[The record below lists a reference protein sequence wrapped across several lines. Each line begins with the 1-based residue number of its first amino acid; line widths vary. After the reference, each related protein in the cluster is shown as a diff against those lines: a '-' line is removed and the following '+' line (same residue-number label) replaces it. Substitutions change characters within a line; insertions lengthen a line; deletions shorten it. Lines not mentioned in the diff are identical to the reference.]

1 MKENRIYIVLGL
13 FVLFLSGNVKAQ
25 NFVGCPSV
33 DAGED
38 VNIDCTETCVTLT
51 ANPFHAGNT
60 DTYVVESIPY
70 APPIPFNHPGG
81 TAVSVNT
88 DDVWSPLINLPFDF
102 CFYGQTY
109 TQAKIGSNG
118 AISLGNVVGTYH
130 PYSFDAPIPT
140 NNLGASSNPGNIF
153 GVYHD
158 MEPGTQYG
166 GQVKYHL
173 LGEAPCR
180 VLVVTFD
187 NLPHF
192 GTSCRATLRS
202 SSMIVL
208 HEVTNTI
215 EVYVKRKDLC
225 MSWRDGRAVMGI
237 MPNGGGQ
244 GIAPPGRNTGQW
256 TVDENSPEA
265 WRFIPN
271 GTPIYTTE
279 WLDEDD
285 NVISTD
291 LSIDVCPT
299 VETTYKA
306 RVTYTSCTGGL
317 PIVVEDEVVVTP
329 SLYSPIT
336 VDNPV
341 VVDATFE
348 AVSCH
353 GVNDGEIVVN
363 ASVGAQPYIYY
374 LNGGSPQSSN
384 VFTDLPSGEYFVTV
398 VDDSGCVRNTTV
410 NLIDPGTI
418 GLDGSTTNL
427 SCFEYND
434 GSASLTHTG
443 GTDPLTYS
451 INGGVDQSNPV
462 FSDLPAGT
470 YQFIATDANGCQDSV
485 VKVITQPNAPT
496 SHISMTDSVFC
507 AEGTVTIE
515 TTGVSNGNFSA
526 TPSGLI
532 ISSISGLI
540 NLQNSQPGTY
550 DVVYS
555 FTESGCAYKDT
566 FQIRVIGSSNLG
578 VPNYIDLCIG
588 ESWTPNAQ
596 GADNFVWSGGLVN
609 GEPAEG
615 ILGTF
620 TYYVSG
626 SVEQCLLEDSVVVT
640 THELPD
646 VSLSANPVSGPS
658 PLSVVFENTSSGNYS
673 YVWTFGDGDTT
684 TDNSL
689 VVTHLFENVGDYYTI
704 LTATDQYG
712 CENTAHQLIE
722 VIVPDMVYVFPNI
735 FTPNGDGQND
745 EFFIT
750 NLQNV
755 DNIDIVILNRWGN
768 IVFESSDLN
777 FVWNGN
783 VNNSGMECE
792 DGVYFYKAELS
803 NDFGEQETAHG
814 YVHLN
819 RNN

>member
-158 MEPGTQYG
+158 IEPGTQYG

-225 MSWRDGRAVMGI
+225 MSWRDGRAVIGI

-265 WRFIPN
+265 WRFVPN

-279 WLDEDD
+279 WLDEND

-291 LSIDVCPT
+291 LSVDVCPT
-299 VETTYKA
+299 VETTYTA
-306 RVTYTSCTGGL
+306 RVTYNSCSGGT

-329 SLYSPIT
+329 SLYSPII
-336 VDNPV
+336 VENPV

-348 AVSCH
+348 NVSCH

-363 ASVGAQPYIYY
+363 ASVGAQPYVYY

-384 VFTDLPSGEYFVTV
+384 VFTDLPSGDYFVTV
-398 VDDSGCVRNTTV
+398 VDDSGCVRSTTV
-410 NLIDPGTI
+410 NLIDPGDI
-418 GLDGSTTNL
+418 GLDGNTINISCHGYDDGTITL
-427 SCFEYND
+427 SQ
-434 GSASLTHTG
+434 SG
-443 GTDPLTYS
+443 GTPDYEYS
-451 INGGVDQSNPV
+451 LNGGPSQSENVFTDLAPGEYTVIVTDGNGCDDTITKILTEPTAPV
-462 FSDLPAGT
+462 GGITSTETTFCQAGT
-470 YQFIATDANGCQDSV
+470 TT
-485 VKVITQPNAPT
+485 ITK
-496 SHISMTDSVFC
+496 
-507 AEGTVTIE
+507 
-515 TTGVSNGNFSA
+515 TGAGNFSSSP
-526 TPSGLI
+526 TGLI
-532 ISSISGLI
+532 LSSISGLI
-540 NLQNSQPGTY
+540 NLEGSQTGTY
-550 DVVYS
+550 DVVFT
-555 FTESGCAYKDT
+555 FTENGCVYTDT
-566 FQIRVIGSSNLG
+566 LQIHIIGSSDLG
-578 VPNYIDLCIG
+578 LPDVINLCIG
-588 ESWTPNAQ
+588 ESWTPDVQ
-596 GADNFVWSGGLVN
+596 GDDIVWSDGLVN
-609 GEPAEG
+609 GESVVG
-615 ILGTF
+615 QLGSF
-620 TYYVSG
+620 TYTVSG
-626 SVEQCLLEDSVVVT
+626 SIEGCPVEDQVTVT
-640 THELPD
+640 THNPPTID
-646 VSLSANPVSGPS
+646 FSANPNEGVP
-658 PLSVVFENTSSGNYS
+658 PLDVIFTNNSTGATDF
-673 YVWTFGDGDTT
+673 VWNFGDNQTEANNDETVYHTFSNDGVYTT
-684 TDNSL
+684 
-689 VVTHLFENVGDYYTI
+689 V
-704 LTATDQYG
+704 LTGTSQYG
-712 CENTAHQLIE
+712 CVSSASTKIT
-722 VIVPDMVYVFPNI
+722 VIIPDMTWEFPNI
-735 FTPNGDGQND
+735 FTPNGDNQND
-745 EFFIT
+745 VFKILDHENVEEFE
-750 NLQNV
+750 
-755 DNIDIVILNRWGN
+755 IVILNRWGN
-768 IVFESSDLN
+768 VVFESNELD
-777 FVWNGN
+777 FEWNGK
-783 VNNSGMECE
+783 VKNSGPKCD
-792 DGVYFYKAELS
+792 DGVYFYKATFKNPYNEDKIAS
-803 NDFGEQETAHG
+803 G
-814 YVHLN
+814 YIHLN
-819 RNN
+819 GSK